1 MSDNKWDQGP
11 PDLDEVWRNFN
22 KKINKFF
29 GGNGIKS
36 DLPSPEPLKIFFQI
50 YYSYIFNIMDFKWI
64 LYC

>member
-22 KKINKFF
+22 KKLTNFLVVMALNPIFHLRASKN
-29 GGNGIKS
+29 
-36 DLPSPEPLKIFFQI
+36 FFQI
-50 YYSYIFNIMDFKWI
+50 YYSYISNIVDFKWI